1 MSLGLMHALEGE
13 KPAATPV
20 PASVPSRV
28 NLPNG
33 MTLVGYGCAV
43 YWLMGGSPV
52 FAVASVLL
60 DELDGLVAR
69 QTGQQTQYGGLL
81 DWAVDLTLT
90 GLVGRRLGILPVVPV
105 ITAGQVYLR
114 EKNVHPKF
122 GSARALLTGVT
133 ILKEAIQKNK
143 KELSR

>member
-1 MSLGLMHALEGE
+1 MSTGLMTPLEG
-13 KPAATPV
+13 KP
-20 PASVPSRV
+20 PAPTVAPSRV

-43 YWLMGGSPV
+43 YWLMGGSPW

-81 DWAVDLTLT
+81 DWGVDLTLT

-105 ITAGQVYLR
+105 ITATQVYLR
-114 EKNVHPKF
+114 EKGVHPKF

-133 ILKEAIQKNK
+133 ILKEAIQKK
-143 KELSR
+143 RVSR